1 FLTKMHLINTKVV
14 QSAQEFSV
22 RLEDRLYVDGY
33 PLISELDAEEVIQD
47 YLKGLQDEGFAVTRE
62 MVPKAPEN
70 LYKPRQR
77 KSKRKADT
85 QEVIVQPDLL
95 AQKKI
100 KVEQSMAE
108 QRTKRKHEAA
118 VEKIAE
124 ESSQKPIN
132 LDEDESD
139 SEETSSDEETVAARL
154 RKRPVPVTKGKTPK
168 YVFNE
173 AEIGVG
179 YTKPLRT
186 IHPNPINISSSDN
199 SEELACSSNKSQ
211 QKDKQVPSDNP
222 FSELE
227 KHLSPDSLN
236 NHPFTHETAKPT
248 SPPKPKSPPT
258 QPQQENSTKP
268 SSEPQPDISPAP
280 INSPTKQPS
289 PRKSPEP
296 TSEPTSAE
304 QAPELNPNPSTE
316 HVSPERLHTC
326 ALCPSEADVVI

>member
-1 FLTKMHLINTKVV
+1 
-14 QSAQEFSV
+14 
-22 RLEDRLYVDGY
+22 
-33 PLISELDAEEVIQD
+33 
-47 YLKGLQDEGFAVTRE
+47 
-62 MVPKAPEN
+62 
-70 LYKPRQR
+70 
-77 KSKRKADT
+77 
-85 QEVIVQPDLL
+85 
-95 AQKKI
+95 
-100 KVEQSMAE
+100 
-108 QRTKRKHEAA
+108 
-118 VEKIAE
+118 
-124 ESSQKPIN
+124 
-132 LDEDESD
+132 
-139 SEETSSDEETVAARL
+139 ETSSDEEIVAARL

-316 HVSPERLHTC
+316 HVPPERLHTC
-326 ALCPSEADVVI
+326 ALCPSEADVVIITNPAPESPQHSTIPYIPPSSSSDPFSNLSNQLYDDLLRLSNIKDRFLVCPSDVDIE